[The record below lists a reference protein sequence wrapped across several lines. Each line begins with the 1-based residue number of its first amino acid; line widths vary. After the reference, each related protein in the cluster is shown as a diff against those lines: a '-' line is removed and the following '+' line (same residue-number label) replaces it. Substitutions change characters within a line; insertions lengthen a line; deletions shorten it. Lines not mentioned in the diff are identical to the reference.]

1 MCLITSMDILLKQ
14 SDFIT
19 DNQQVEILYP
29 ENITGAV
36 SNIFVYERNTT
47 YFKVPTIEID
57 PPASGNAATATA
69 KLFANALL
77 ESVTVTSGGDGYA
90 EKPNVAVIT
99 GNIVVARI
107 DEVLQN
113 GLAFSSADVDV
124 PLTGTSALSNITITD
139 YTTTSNTSVD
149 VDLANAR
156 SLEHAVTQ
164 INKQLLAANVSDVVA
179 FSDLDSDVERLNI
192 SSITAG
198 TPVVVNCGS
207 NHGFNPASTTRAN
220 ASIQSITSANTA
232 ILTLDT
238 AAIGPGS
245 FSSGDT
251 ILFQGILA
259 TGFTNLNNTTF
270 YVKETGTNYQY
281 ELYTNQALTVGANT
295 SSYSGSATNG
305 DAYGSANVDYINIAG
320 LTSVSNGNYY
330 ALHDPTRSSNPHS
343 TTQFDLYEDPFC
355 VVPVTNVGSVVGD
368 TGTIE
373 VYGSGGDKRLYIRG
387 SDFQLAESTLPGG
400 NPSTSLSVLNM
411 TAGRYQPQQRF
422 AIQTANNTTTSDIIV
437 TIGGTTVNSSFYT
450 FDNGNRSISSLSS
463 SQLNSKITNDTFPV
477 DLTGTGE
484 MLDNNIVKLTDNLI
498 HRILY

>member
-1 MCLITSMDILLKQ
+1 MDISLKQ

-99 GNIVVARI
+99 GNIVVASI

-139 YTTTSNTSVD
+139 YTNTNTSVD

-164 INKQLLAANVSDVVA
+164 INKQLLSANVSNVVA
-179 FSDLDSDVERLNI
+179 FSDLDSDVESLTITSVVKTAHANSSANVAQI
-192 SSITAG
+192 S
-198 TPVVVNCGS
+198 VGS

-281 ELYTNQALTVGANT
+281 ELYTNQ
-295 SSYSGSATNG
+295 
-305 DAYGSANVDYINIAG
+305 
-320 LTSVSNGNYY
+320 
-330 ALHDPTRSSNPHS
+330 H
-343 TTQFDLYEDPFC
+343 
-355 VVPVTNVGSVVGD
+355 
-368 TGTIE
+368 
-373 VYGSGGDKRLYIRG
+373 
-387 SDFQLAESTLPGG
+387 
-400 NPSTSLSVLNM
+400 
-411 TAGRYQPQQRF
+411 
-422 AIQTANNTTTSDIIV
+422 
-437 TIGGTTVNSSFYT
+437 
-450 FDNGNRSISSLSS
+450 
-463 SQLNSKITNDTFPV
+463 
-477 DLTGTGE
+477 
-484 MLDNNIVKLTDNLI
+484 
-498 HRILY
+498 